1 MENSGRSEL
10 LLSLVGHELGNALT
24 IIKGSAQMLAHS
36 LCKHQAVRLDQ
47 YAQEQGVQYQLAL
60 VRAILHR
67 TRSMEE
73 LISRLLAV
81 SRLQSRPLALQ
92 DTQQANLVALVRS
105 VVEQYQAASQHRLML
120 EASEEAV
127 FAACDAFWIEQ
138 VLHNLVG
145 NALKYSPPN
154 TTVVVGVER

>member
-1 MENSGRSEL
+1 
-10 LLSLVGHELGNALT
+10 
-24 IIKGSAQMLAHS
+24 
-36 LCKHQAVRLDQ
+36 
-47 YAQEQGVQYQLAL
+47 
-60 VRAILHR
+60 
-67 TRSMEE
+67 MEE

-154 TTVVVGVER
+154 TTVVVGVERQAGSIAAEEVVIWGSRHHPGTPRRSF